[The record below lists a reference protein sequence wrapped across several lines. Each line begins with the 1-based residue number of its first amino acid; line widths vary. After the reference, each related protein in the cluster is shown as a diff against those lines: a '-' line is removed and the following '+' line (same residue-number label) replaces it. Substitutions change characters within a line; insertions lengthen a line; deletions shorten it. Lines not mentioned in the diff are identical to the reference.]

1 MSIDLFTAQE
11 MIPSAEFSPDKQL
24 KIYDVL
30 RCIKYDTENKLFEPK
45 TKLGDFFTEKQNK
58 QKKIDLNVI
67 KFKVQRLLRN
77 AGFNDHGAFT
87 GLWDRSL
94 KLQKDDARK
103 IYYHYDGK
111 DKYEREHIR
120 PIKAIT
126 YVLIGGYLLGYWD
139 CDVKT
144 GEPTEGVRWLQ
155 SIIFPG
161 MATLHIEKNNHQRLT
176 NYQTKYMSSKG
187 LDDKDILV
195 TLRDNPEVLKEVF
208 DHFDSGMH
216 YKTCKIEFYPRTME
230 ITSLKNRD
238 LNIKTYPGLLTPAF
252 IKLTTKKVNQKRI
265 EKYLSKKDKQKVKVK
280 HDFWKIT

>member
-103 IYYHYDGK
+103 KIGMQQLPEITINGSKGNDMKFGSAGSDKGSTAPGK
-111 DKYEREHIR
+111 GSGAHGDSKYE
-120 PIKAIT
+120 KAT
-126 YVLIGGYLLGYWD
+126 YQLMD
-139 CDVKT
+139 
-144 GEPTEGVRWLQ
+144 EG
-155 SIIFPG
+155 SIDETSDANYGKILDRMKKNKDAEKYNTIEDG
-161 MATLHIEKNNHQRLT
+161 SAGTL
-176 NYQTKYMSSKG
+176 KG
-187 LDDKDILV
+187 LA
-195 TLRDNPEVLKEVF
+195 
-208 DHFDSGMH
+208 G
-216 YKTCKIEFYPRTME
+216 
-230 ITSLKNRD
+230 
-238 LNIKTYPGLLTPAF
+238 
-252 IKLTTKKVNQKRI
+252 
-265 EKYLSKKDKQKVKVK
+265 VK
-280 HDFWKIT
+280 